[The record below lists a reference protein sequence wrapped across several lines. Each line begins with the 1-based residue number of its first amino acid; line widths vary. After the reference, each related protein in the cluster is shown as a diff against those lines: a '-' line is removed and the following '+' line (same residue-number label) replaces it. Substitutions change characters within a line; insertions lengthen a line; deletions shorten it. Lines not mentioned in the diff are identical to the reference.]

1 MHDSTRGELAAEEAA
16 QSLESPGRTVNSCAD
31 EAVDLQIQLIETGSI
46 KRNKPTTRQAEG
58 RATRATTQAP
68 ATRKSNQREMKYTT
82 GMI

>member
-1 MHDSTRGELAAEEAA
+1 MHDSTRGAAEEAA

-58 RATRATTQAP
+58 RATRATTKLLLPLESQ
-68 ATRKSNQREMKYTT
+68 TKEK
-82 GMI
+82 